1 MKTQKKIKLTA
12 IALALLVAGI
22 LATFFYLVTT
32 NIQ

>member
-1 MKTQKKIKLTA
+1 MNTQKKIKLTA
-12 IALALLVAGI
+12 IVLAFLVAGI